1 MTEQTGF
8 PPAGQLSQAS
18 AAEQAQAQLAKAA
31 ADLRA
36 EGGADQDPALEAQ
49 VREQVTREVLLPMEQ
64 KIDDLVAKFSAES
77 AEQGALIRALQAQLA
92 GAQQAAGVPDVVKY
106 AEAVRD
112 RLQNAADLSGMPKEH
127 WAGVLETAGTLADA
141 AKQAVQDRDGSG
153 LDKGVAAV
161 ERFITRTHPRT
172 SNQRIEHFPAV
183 MADLDELLSAAERIA
198 PAVAA
203 AV

>member
-8 PPAGQLSQAS
+8 PPAD
-18 AAEQAQAQLAKAA
+18 AAAAAQAQLARAA
-31 ADLRA
+31 AELRA
-36 EGGADQDPALEAQ
+36 EGGADQDPALQAQ
-49 VREQVTREVLLPMEQ
+49 VREQVTRDVLLPMEQ

-127 WAGVLETAGTLADA
+127 WAGVLATAGDLATA
-141 AKQAVQDRDGSG
+141 AKQAVQDQDGTG
-153 LDKGVAAV
+153 LDKGIAAV
-161 ERFITRTHPRT
+161 ERFVTRTHSRT
-172 SNQRIEHFPAV
+172 SNQKIEHFPAV
-183 MADLDELLSAAERIA
+183 LSDLEELVDAAERIG

-203 AV
+203 KV